1 MARFSFGIWDSIT
14 STYLSGESV
23 QIKDGAGGTVLAST
37 IDIGVGILVS
47 PNGDGTYYANDIPAQ
62 NLWVYVGGA
71 MQQELSNIP
80 WDNGTSAT
88 HTALTTAHGSTGD
101 VLGQGDVDGATIV
114 YSGDLK
120 VKDAGIGATQL
131 ASDAV
136 TEIKILDNVV
146 SSSKLKL
153 GSVTTPKI
161 EDLNVTGA
169 KLATAVAGKGIK
181 KDASSNLEVE
191 VSADSGEVDLEFNA
205 SNALKL
211 VKSFPGARYI
221 VESKTL
227 SENLTIIDN
236 TLSQAASQS
245 SPDGGSFYQVLYVS
259 TSEDLAPSGAL
270 SSPFFQMSAA
280 TYQTGLYQTIIKI
293 PEMLQLV
300 MYFRAKSDN
309 AGETGYLKLLA
320 GSLSGESTAINTTSY
335 INYAVY
341 LDIASLPNWEPF
353 NIQMQ
358 MKISGGATLT
368 ASAVEIV
375 ARAEVTALS
384 GETSYN
390 NERPVE

>member
-191 VSADSGEVDLEFNA
+191 VSADSGEVDLEFNSSDQLRLIKSLS
-205 SNALKL
+205 SNVYLT
-211 VKSFPGARYI
+211 
-221 VESKTL
+221 ESMTL
-227 SENLTIIDN
+227 MQMLSVIDN
-236 TLSQAASQS
+236 RLRQNSEQS
-245 SPDGGSFYQVLYVS
+245 SPDGGGFYQILHTAVTEDKTPTAASAVTEITTASATYVAYLLLPIMKTPEMRQLVLYFNAFDTDAYVKL
-259 TSEDLAPSGAL
+259 TAGGL
-270 SSPFFQMSAA
+270 SQESQNI
-280 TYQTGLYQTIIKI
+280 TDNTGSHPY
-293 PEMLQLV
+293 
-300 MYFRAKSDN
+300 
-309 AGETGYLKLLA
+309 
-320 GSLSGESTAINTTSY
+320 AI
-335 INYAVY
+335 Y
-341 LDIASLPNWEPF
+341 LDISSLANWVSHDVF
-353 NIQMQ
+353 IH
-358 MKISGGATLT
+358 MKTNGSFT
-368 ASAVEIV
+368 AEQLSLIV
-375 ARAEVTALS
+375 RSEVTSMS
-384 GETSYN
+384 GETSYD
-390 NERPVE
+390 NENPVE